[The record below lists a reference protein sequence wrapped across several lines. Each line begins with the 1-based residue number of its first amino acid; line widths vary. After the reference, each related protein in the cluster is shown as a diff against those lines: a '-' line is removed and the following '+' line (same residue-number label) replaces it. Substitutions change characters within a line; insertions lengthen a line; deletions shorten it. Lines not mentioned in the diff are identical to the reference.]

1 MDLLFGWIAQYGYG
15 ALFVLLML
23 GIVGLPVP
31 DETLLLF
38 AGYLTFKQK
47 LAVLP
52 TVAAAFLGSVCG
64 ITLSYGLGRT
74 VGTYLVRT
82 LGHLIG
88 VDAGKLEEVRAWYLR
103 RGKYA
108 LVFGYFVPGVRHL
121 AAVVAGSS
129 KLPPAVFAL
138 FAYSGGLFWSV
149 SFLAAGYL
157 LGEEWS
163 RLSAVIHRWLV
174 MVGAVGLAGLAAW
187 FLFVRNRRKDD
198 RGTRDR

>member
-38 AGYLTFKQK
+38 AGYLAFKQK
-47 LAVLP
+47 LAILP
-52 TVAAAFLGSVCG
+52 TVGAAFLGSVCG

-74 VGTYLVRT
+74 VGTYLVGS

-88 VDAGKLEEVRAWYLR
+88 VDEGKLDEIRTWYLR

-108 LVFGYFVPGVRHL
+108 LLFGYFVPGVRHL
-121 AAVVAGSS
+121 AAVAAGSS
-129 KLPPAVFAL
+129 KLSPAVFA
-138 FAYSGGLFWSV
+138 FYAYSGGLLWSA
-149 SFLAAGYL
+149 SFLAAGYF

-174 MVGAVGLAGLAAW
+174 MVGAVSLAGLAIW
-187 FLFVRNRRKDD
+187 FLFMRNRRKDEC
-198 RGTRDR
+198 

>member
-1 MDLLFGWIAQYGYG
+1 LFGWIAQYGYG

-38 AGYLTFKQK
+38 AGYLAFKQK
-47 LAVLP
+47 LAILP
-52 TVAAAFLGSVCG
+52 TVGAAFLGSVCG

-74 VGTYLVRT
+74 VGTYLVGS

-88 VDAGKLEEVRAWYLR
+88 VDEGKLQEVRAWYLR

-108 LVFGYFVPGVRHL
+108 LLFGYFVPGVRHL
-121 AAVVAGSS
+121 AAVAAGSS
-129 KLPPAVFAL
+129 KLSPAVFA
-138 FAYSGGLFWSV
+138 FYAYSGGLLWSA
-149 SFLAAGYL
+149 SFLAAGYF

-174 MVGAVGLAGLAAW
+174 MVGAVSLAGLAIW
-187 FLFVRNRRKDD
+187 FLVMRNRRKDEC
-198 RGTRDR
+198 

>member
-38 AGYLTFKQK
+38 AGYLAFKQK
-47 LAVLP
+47 LAILP
-52 TVAAAFLGSVCG
+52 TVGAAFLGSVCG

-74 VGTYLVRT
+74 VGTYLVGS

-88 VDAGKLEEVRAWYLR
+88 VDEGKLQEVRAWYLR

-108 LVFGYFVPGVRHL
+108 LLFGYFVPGVRHL

-129 KLPPAVFAL
+129 KLSPVVFA
-138 FAYSGGLFWSV
+138 FYAYSGGLLWSA
-149 SFLAAGYL
+149 SFLAAGYF

-174 MVGAVGLAGLAAW
+174 MVGAVSLAGLAIW
-187 FLFVRNRRKDD
+187 FLVMRNRRKDEC
-198 RGTRDR
+198 